1 MCYLMS
7 NIEKYNNVF
16 KEMFDIDVEALKE
29 LHYQDIDE
37 WDSVGHM
44 SLMAALEDSFD
55 IMIDTED
62 IIDFESYVKGI
73 EILQKYGVNFGV

>member
-1 MCYLMS
+1 MS

-62 IIDFESYVKGI
+62 IIDFESYTKGI
-73 EILQKYGVNFGV
+73 DILQKYGVNFDV

>member
-1 MCYLMS
+1 MGYIMF

-16 KEMFDIDVEALKE
+16 KEMFDINGEAMKE
-29 LHYQDIDE
+29 LHYQDIEE

-44 SLMAALEDSFD
+44 SLIAALEDSFD

-62 IIDFESYVKGI
+62 IIDFESYMKGI
-73 EILQKYGVNFGV
+73 DILKKYGVNFDV

>member
-1 MCYLMS
+1 MS

>member
-16 KEMFDIDVEALKE
+16 KEMFDIDVEALEE

-73 EILQKYGVNFGV
+73 EILQKYGVNFDV

>member
-1 MCYLMS
+1 MS

-16 KEMFDIDVEALKE
+16 EEMFDIDVEALKE

-73 EILQKYGVNFGV
+73 KILQKYGVNFDV

>member
-1 MCYLMS
+1 MS

-16 KEMFDIDVEALKE
+16 EEMFDIDAEALQE

-55 IMIDTED
+55 IMIYTED

-73 EILQKYGVNFGV
+73 EILQKYGVNFDV

>member
-1 MCYLMS
+1 MGYLMS

-16 KEMFDIDVEALKE
+16 EEMFDINVEALKE

-73 EILQKYGVNFGV
+73 EILQKYGVNFDV